1 MFRNIE
7 IMLIL
12 LLAGGVFAASPQP
25 VGGLTIVNA
34 TGRGTGALTTV
45 IDGKAL
51 QGCAESPGQVGPNLM
66 LPVGTRRIQ
75 FSRDGLAPLS
85 IKLRMERAITQQVV
99 VYAEWR
105 EASHSWCLAAHVLE
119 KFGEDGG
126 PRLQLLSCMSRG
138 RVDLAL
144 GDASGVWRAVSLERL
159 APLRLPLELERGYL
173 PLRTATRE
181 LPAMPV
187 IPGAYHHLVFYDDV
201 RGMIH
206 CVSLRQRPWLTGS

>member
-1 MFRNIE
+1 MPRNIE

-34 TGRGTGALTTV
+34 AGRGTGALTTV
-45 IDGKAL
+45 IDGKAM
-51 QGCAESPGQVGPNLM
+51 QGCAALPGQVGPTLM
-66 LPVGTRRIQ
+66 LPLGTRRIQ

-85 IKLRMERAITQQVV
+85 INLRMERAVTQQMV

-105 EASHSWCLAAHVLE
+105 ETSRSWCLAAHVLE
-119 KFGEDGG
+119 KFGEEGG
-126 PRLQLLSCMSRG
+126 PRVQLLSCISRG

-144 GDASGVWRAVSLERL
+144 GDAGGAWRAVSLERL
-159 APLRLPLELERGYL
+159 APLRLPLGLERGYL
-173 PLRTATRE
+173 PIRTATRE

-187 IPGAYHHLVFYDDV
+187 VPGANHHLVFYDDL